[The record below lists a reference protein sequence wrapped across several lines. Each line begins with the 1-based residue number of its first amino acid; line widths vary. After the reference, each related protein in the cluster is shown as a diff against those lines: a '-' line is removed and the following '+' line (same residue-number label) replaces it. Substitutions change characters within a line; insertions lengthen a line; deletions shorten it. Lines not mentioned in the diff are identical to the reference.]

1 MGLSLIPYELGLNI
15 VVEMVGANGNVNG
28 NGAL

>member
-1 MGLSLIPYELGLNI
+1 MGLSLIPYKLGLNI
-15 VVEMVGANGNVNG
+15 VVEMVGANGNG